1 MLELM
6 QETENWVALAF
17 VLFLGL
23 LFYLGAH
30 RRIAD
35 SLDQRQT
42 RIKAELDE
50 ARRLRD
56 EAQALLVE
64 FERKGREAEGEAAA
78 IIASAT
84 AEAER
89 LAGEAKA
96 RMEDFVARRTKMAEA
111 KIAQAEAQALS
122 DVRAA
127 AADAAVAAAEKILTN
142 TAKGKVAEDLLA
154 QGIEDVRSKF
164 N

>member
-1 MLELM
+1 MLEAL
-6 QETENWVALAF
+6 QEGENWVALAF

-23 LFYLGAH
+23 LVYVGAH
-30 RRIAD
+30 RRITDA
-35 SLDQRQT
+35 LDQRQA

-50 ARRLRD
+50 ARRLRE
-56 EAQALLVE
+56 EAQALLAE

-89 LAGEAKA
+89 RAVEAKA
-96 RMEDFVARRTKMAEA
+96 RMEDFVARRTKMAET
-111 KIAQAEAQALS
+111 KIAQAEAQALA
-122 DVRAA
+122 DVRSA
-127 AADAAVAAAEKILTN
+127 AADAAVIAAEKILTSA
-142 TAKGKVAEDLLA
+142 AKGKVAEDLLA
-154 QGIEDVRSKF
+154 QGIEDVRKKF

>member
-1 MLELM
+1 MPELL
-6 QETENWVALAF
+6 QETEIWVALAF
-17 VLFLGL
+17 VLFLAL
-23 LFYLGAH
+23 LVYIGAH
-30 RRIAD
+30 RRITGA
-35 SLDQRQT
+35 LDERQA
-42 RIKAELDE
+42 RIKTELDE
-50 ARRLRD
+50 AKRLRA
-56 EAQALLVE
+56 EAQTLLGE

-89 LAGEAKA
+89 LAVEAKA
-96 RMEDFVARRTKMAEA
+96 RMEDFVARRTKMAEL
-111 KIAQAEAQALS
+111 KIAQAEAQALA
-122 DVRAA
+122 DVRSA

-154 QGIEDVRSKF
+154 QGIADVRNKF